1 MTQQLPSMMYQ
12 SQALALIKEFREFVA
27 NSPREI
33 TYETVSEKYTDIIS
47 RFSKIVGKP
56 ITQYDPLMIG
66 EPLSSDKIN
75 KFIDSLQSDLI
86 VLSQDIDL
94 IRANTYYFYN
104 FMSTELEKAKNQ
116 NKAALNKLKTLQL
129 YTSSQK
135 AEITVL
141 GDFFQ
146 SEELFDLD
154 KTKDTNTAKVDKP
167 GELSI
172 AKSNI
177 STVSSLA
184 NAKITVLPTSNG
196 FLGRLVELEKISTTS
211 PITDSVRYRFKS
223 QSDQKDNLNNIIDN
237 SPATWF
243 EYEKNLIT
251 TSDRTK
257 AKNLN
262 FTYILEKNIRNNKK
276 HDIFYTAEY
285 GKELDWADG
294 PSSNVLKLDLE
305 FDLKQLQT
313 INEIVYTPYDLENNN
328 NHPVLIKRIQ
338 LSQDRNSWEE
348 ISPNSVLVSKQASID
363 VARINPK
370 IAIGSAKWAIAETQV
385 RYIRIS
391 LEQSKS
397 IASKIGHLYYTTP
410 KVVVRKYV
418 YDNNGYVKK
427 DIYGNSITVEEVQ
440 GGERVAGP
448 KPSTD
453 NPTRYYSPSF
463 STVENNT
470 TPDILNLI
478 KNTETM
484 DAQRWVI
491 GINGISANKV
501 AYMKNSVMISK
512 PFKFSGIIDRVSL
525 EANSFIPDS
534 FGIDELWIKYYISG
548 DDGKTWTQIS
558 RIQDDNLSLP
568 EIIAFNDPIPN
579 EFREEGVFYQ
589 NLNTTVNSLRVK
601 IVLTRPKTSDSLSP
615 IVYWYKLKVRK
626 R

>member
-223 QSDQKDNLNNIIDN
+223 QSDQKDNLNI
-237 SPATWF
+237 F
-243 EYEKNLIT
+243 
-251 TSDRTK
+251 
-257 AKNLN
+257 
-262 FTYILEKNIRNNKK
+262 NKK
-276 HDIFYTAEY
+276 ECIERSRVQAVIDA
-285 GKELDWADG
+285 KE
-294 PSSNVLKLDLE
+294 NE
-305 FDLKQLQT
+305 NFRLQRRMDN
-313 INEIVYTPYDLENNN
+313 I
-328 NHPVLIKRIQ
+328 
-338 LSQDRNSWEE
+338 LS
-348 ISPNSVLVSKQASID
+348 K
-363 VARINPK
+363 
-370 IAIGSAKWAIAETQV
+370 
-385 RYIRIS
+385 
-391 LEQSKS
+391 
-397 IASKIGHLYYTTP
+397 
-410 KVVVRKYV
+410 
-418 YDNNGYVKK
+418 
-427 DIYGNSITVEEVQ
+427 
-440 GGERVAGP
+440 
-448 KPSTD
+448 
-453 NPTRYYSPSF
+453 
-463 STVENNT
+463 
-470 TPDILNLI
+470 
-478 KNTETM
+478 
-484 DAQRWVI
+484 
-491 GINGISANKV
+491 
-501 AYMKNSVMISK
+501 
-512 PFKFSGIIDRVSL
+512 
-525 EANSFIPDS
+525 
-534 FGIDELWIKYYISG
+534 
-548 DDGKTWTQIS
+548 
-558 RIQDDNLSLP
+558 
-568 EIIAFNDPIPN
+568 
-579 EFREEGVFYQ
+579 
-589 NLNTTVNSLRVK
+589 
-601 IVLTRPKTSDSLSP
+601 
-615 IVYWYKLKVRK
+615 
-626 R
+626 